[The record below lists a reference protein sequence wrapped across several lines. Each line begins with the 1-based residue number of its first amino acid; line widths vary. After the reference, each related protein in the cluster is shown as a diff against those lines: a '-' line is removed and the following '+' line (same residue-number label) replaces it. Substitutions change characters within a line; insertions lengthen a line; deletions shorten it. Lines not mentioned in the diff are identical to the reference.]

1 MDGSNVPKPTVKRLA
16 IYYRCVEKLMEKGK
30 ESVSSQDIALKL
42 GLKAS
47 QVRKDLSYF
56 GEFGKRGVGYDTESL
71 FDNIGEI
78 LGMKRRW
85 NVCIVGIGNLGLA
98 LANYPAL
105 TRSGFY
111 VKALLDNDTN
121 KIGIPMPGDLYIEDV
136 KDMKEIIKKRNIDV
150 GVITVTADNAQ
161 TSVDKLVESGIKG
174 IINFAPVKLAVP
186 KSVKLEE
193 IDISVA
199 FRSLAFQINLSSR

>member
-1 MDGSNVPKPTVKRLA
+1 MEGVNVPKPTVKRLA
-16 IYYRCVEKLMEKGK
+16 LYYRCIEKMLETGR
-30 ESVSSQDIALKL
+30 ENVSSQDIAVKL
-42 GLKAS
+42 ELKAS

-56 GEFGKRGVGYDTESL
+56 GEFGKRGVGYDAESL

-85 NVCIVGIGNLGLA
+85 NVCVIGIGNLGLA

-111 VKALLDNDTN
+111 IKALLDSDNN

-136 KDMKEIIKKRNIDV
+136 KNMKNIVKSRNIDV
-150 GVITVTADNAQ
+150 GVITVTADSAQ
-161 TSVDKLVESGIKG
+161 EIADQLVEAKIKG
-174 IINFAPVKLAVP
+174 IINFAPLKLVVP
-186 KSVKLEE
+186 KDVRLEE

-199 FRSLAFQINLSSR
+199 FRSLAFQINLGSR